1 MLPGE
6 RIKAMT
12 AIQIERL
19 REGLPFGVRIS
30 GLTYENVRD
39 EPVRAQ
45 IREAFETKG
54 LIHFADV
61 EPSNRMQVALSLVF
75 GPLKDHPVEAVD
87 KVDPEKMG
95 GAIKISADP
104 RDADIVEIDGK
115 AYSSWLPWHFD
126 HCYNNE
132 LNRAGVLRAVEIT
145 PNGGQ
150 TCFFDGVALYNQMP
164 RELLA
169 RIEDKSILYS
179 LDMQPDHIRFGRPEN
194 FRVLQVDPK
203 QLAILEQAKDYPRAI
218 HPAVWTRASGEKV
231 LHLSPWMAEGIEHM
245 EGPDGDALLEEVSR
259 EIIRL
264 CEAGAYVHN
273 WQPTDMLI
281 WDNWRV
287 LHRVTGCTPPHP
299 RSIYR
304 TTIKGD
310 YGLGRFESGASG
322 DFRELERT
330 Y

>member
-1 MLPGE
+1 
-6 RIKAMT
+6 
-12 AIQIERL
+12 
-19 REGLPFGVRIS
+19 
-30 GLTYENVRD
+30 
-39 EPVRAQ
+39 
-45 IREAFETKG
+45 
-54 LIHFADV
+54 
-61 EPSNRMQVALSLVF
+61 
-75 GPLKDHPVEAVD
+75 
-87 KVDPEKMG
+87 MG

-104 RDADIVEIDGK
+104 SDADIVEIDSK

-164 RELLA
+164 RDLLA
-169 RIEDKSILYS
+169 RIEDKSVLYS

-231 LHLSPWMAEGIEHM
+231 LHLSPWMAEGIEYM
-245 EGPDGDALLEEVSR
+245 EGPEGDALLEEVSR

-287 LHRVTGCTPPHP
+287 LHRVTGCTPPQR

-304 TTIKGD
+304 TTIQGD
-310 YGLGRFESGASG
+310 YGLGRFEGDAKG
-322 DFRELERT
+322 DFKELERT